1 MTKRFDGVE
10 INAAYRQKYT
20 RIYRIDRSSNG
31 SLSQQLFLAIGETVF
46 CECKVTAFSSPT
58 QYSLLGIFLFLIR
71 FICIQ
76 TSKPIKRKTLFHNKK
91 TEIYNNPFSK
101 KTNSLVFSCIKSVFI
116 SIYPGLSAQDLRS
129 EWE

>member
-10 INAAYRQKYT
+10 INAAYRQKYA
-20 RIYRIDRSSNG
+20 RIYYNDRSSNG

-46 CECKVTAFSSPT
+46 CEYKVTAFSSPT

-76 TSKPIKRKTLFHNKK
+76 TSKPTKRKTLFHN
-91 TEIYNNPFSK
+91 ENN
-101 KTNSLVFSCIKSVFI
+101 NI
-116 SIYPGLSAQDLRS
+116 
-129 EWE
+129 

>member
-1 MTKRFDGVE
+1 MTKRFAEGE
-10 INAAYRQKYT
+10 INAAYPQKYA
-20 RIYRIDRSSNG
+20 RIYCIDRSSNG

-58 QYSLLGIFLFLIR
+58 QYSLLGIFLFSIR
-71 FICIQ
+71 FIYTQ
-76 TSKPIKRKTLFHNKK
+76 ASKSTKRKTLFHNKK
-91 TEIYNNPFSK
+91 RQYIIIPFSK
-101 KTNSLVFSCIKSVFI
+101 KTNSSAFPCIKYVFI

>member
-10 INAAYRQKYT
+10 INAAYRQKYA

-46 CECKVTAFSSPT
+46 YECKVTAFSSPT

-71 FICIQ
+71 LIYIQ
-76 TSKPIKRKTLFHNKK
+76 TTKSTKIRTLFHRQSGN
-91 TEIYNNPFSK
+91 I
-101 KTNSLVFSCIKSVFI
+101 
-116 SIYPGLSAQDLRS
+116 
-129 EWE
+129 